1 MANLREVKQR
11 IVSVKK
17 TKKITSAMKMVAASK
32 FRRAQERVTKAKLYG
47 DALGNMINDLS
58 ARLSPNNLPSLL
70 EPGRGTKEAIILIT
84 GDRGLCGG
92 FNSNIIKK
100 AKRVIADKKDT
111 DIDLILIGNK
121 GNQQL
126 KNENA
131 TIRDSIIGL
140 AGDLITESAIEKIVA
155 PLVTDYIN
163 GAYGKITLIY
173 SEFVSV
179 LTTQEVEK
187 QLLPFELKDWPS
199 ETVTDADF
207 IYEPSKE
214 AVLEAVITKLIFQIV
229 LQAQLES
236 KAAEEGARMTAMD
249 SATDNA
255 SEMIKDLTLLF
266 NRSRQAAITTEL
278 TEIVAGAASLN

>member
-140 AGDLITESAIEKIVA
+140 AGDQITESAIEKIVA